1 MQQSNRLKLVKPS
14 ATIKMT
20 TIANQLK
27 AEGHDIV
34 GLSSGEP
41 DFDTPQFIKDAA
53 IEAIQRGDTKYTPA
67 QGSTALLQ
75 AIANKLKRDNNLEYS
90 TTDICV
96 TSGAKQ
102 ACFNLCMA
110 LLNPKDEAI
119 IPAPYWVSYPDMVSM
134 CEAVPVPIL
143 CPITDHFKLKPDA
156 LRAAITERTRL
167 LFLNSPSNPSGA
179 VYSLEELK
187 ALAAV
192 LMEYPDIAI
201 LTDDIYEHIIL
212 DGQPFYNII
221 NAEPALAKR
230 TVVINGVS
238 KAYAMT
244 GWRIGYAA
252 GPSDMIN
259 NIKTIQGQS
268 TSNACSIAQ
277 AAAVAALNGDQ
288 SCLNEMLTAF
298 KRRSK
303 LVYDG
308 INAIPGLTTLLSA
321 GSFYNFIHVEEA
333 MRKKN
338 ISSDTAFTEALLSEC
353 QIAAVAGSS
362 FGLAGYIRISFATSD
377 DNINKAL
384 ERLAHYLTA

>member
-156 LRAAITERTRL
+156 LRVAITERTRL

>member
-303 LVYDG
+303 LVCDG